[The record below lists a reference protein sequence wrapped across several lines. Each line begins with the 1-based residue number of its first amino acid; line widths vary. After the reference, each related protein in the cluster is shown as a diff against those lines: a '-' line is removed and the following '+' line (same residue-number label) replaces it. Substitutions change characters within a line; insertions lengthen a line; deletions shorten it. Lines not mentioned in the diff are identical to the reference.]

1 MVRREDSRGRGQH
14 ADHQRQRHDFFHVPL
29 RYREL
34 LESRGETSMLLRP
47 K

>member
-1 MVRREDSRGRGQH
+1 MVRRKDGRSRSQD
-14 ADHQRQRHDFFHVPL
+14 ADHQNERHDLFHVPL

-34 LESRGETSMLLRP
+34 LESQGKTSMLLRP